1 MGRRRRKSKQN
12 KLGPVLITQVNE
24 LFESKKWDIS
34 DEHKH
39 SLYNRFINTLVM
51 FENNDQRKLFLRLSQ
66 NFKYIDFN
74 EYKNKL
80 VCLLEKAITEIYDT
94 FKLNHSQR
102 KIYIMPLKTNEDRD
116 EIKSSDCISYLC
128 KGTNIFYSDILY
140 SKKFE
145 ILGSI
150 EMVKKNVNTLK
161 DKKLF
166 LIDDFIG
173 TANYAS
179 KVIDELTS
187 IAEINKENIIVLSI
201 YMYKKG
207 YENLKSKNIKTI
219 YLELLDDNNIKELDE
234 NELNLILSMEK
245 KLNVEED
252 FSLGYEGSGCLIS
265 LIRTPNNTLPIFWMD
280 KSTSNAPFPRR

>member
-116 EIKSSDCISYLC
+116 EIKSSDCKY
-128 KGTNIFYSDILY
+128 IL
-140 SKKFE
+140 
-145 ILGSI
+145 
-150 EMVKKNVNTLK
+150 
-161 DKKLF
+161 
-166 LIDDFIG
+166 
-173 TANYAS
+173 
-179 KVIDELTS
+179 
-187 IAEINKENIIVLSI
+187 
-201 YMYKKG
+201 
-207 YENLKSKNIKTI
+207 
-219 YLELLDDNNIKELDE
+219 
-234 NELNLILSMEK
+234 
-245 KLNVEED
+245 
-252 FSLGYEGSGCLIS
+252 
-265 LIRTPNNTLPIFWMD
+265 
-280 KSTSNAPFPRR
+280 